1 MEKKIS
7 LLYVGKIK
15 DFKKII
21 NNLSN
26 REWEERKCLSVRKN
40 TKRK

>member
-7 LLYVGKIK
+7 LLYIGKIK

-21 NNLSN
+21 NNISN
-26 REWEERKCLSVRKN
+26 KEWEERKCLLVEKN
-40 TKRK
+40 IIKK